1 MVPAL
6 PRHAWTVFALGCA
19 LVLTGVVGTR
29 VSEIKS
35 WVVFW
40 DNVHWTSAYAT
51 GAALAWLGWR
61 TAAPVDRAARGW
73 FFAALT
79 MYTIG
84 QAMWDAQVYSGWNPF
99 PGPSDAGFLLLGVL
113 IGAGFISLLRG
124 RISSAD
130 RWAVGLDAA
139 MIAVVSLT
147 FTLAL
152 YLPRRGTNDLFTTVV
167 LVAYPVALLSALGI
181 GLVTLL
187 ALRLRPTVGNLLLLA
202 MVLADGV
209 IWMQWNS
216 LTLDNALGDGVWF
229 NFTFSIVAP
238 LLGLGAC
245 AWTSQA
251 STDPAWDRKCFTVLR
266 VLPLVL
272 VLMAALAITFGRRL
286 APEAQDAADL
296 GTVTVIL
303 LAIVRQSLLLRERDR
318 LLLAERD
325 LRASEERFRQF
336 AGNVDDVFWLRDAAS
351 GKMTYVSPALVTIWG
366 ITADELYANPL
377 RFVEAIHLED
387 RGRVLAAAQTTTPP
401 WEDRY
406 RVVRADGDVRWIR
419 DRGFRVPDPSGGP
432 GAIAGIAED
441 ITDQVRAEEVLR
453 ESETRLREIVTACSD
468 AIFLVGVES
477 DGGFTIIDIN
487 PAGAE
492 GLGVPLER
500 ILGRRTDQIFPR
512 EAAEGFNGHYRD
524 CLASDA
530 AISYEELVPSPLG
543 PGWYSTALVPIRDS
557 RGRIQR
563 IAGIARNITAQRN
576 ANESMFKLNAELERR
591 VAERTNELAV
601 SNNELSAFAY
611 SVSHDLR
618 APLRSIDGFSEALL
632 EDHAASL
639 DAEGRRCLDK
649 IRSATQ
655 RMGHLIDD
663 LLTLSRVTRV
673 PVQRQRIDLGVLAR
687 TVFDELRA
695 RNPERTVTIAI
706 ASDMMAEV
714 DPGLARIA
722 LENLM
727 GNSWKFTRNRADAH
741 ISLTAERHDHET
753 VFRLSDNGAGFDMT
767 YSGKLFTAFQRLHG
781 EHEFEGT
788 GIGLATVHRVISRHG
803 GRIWAEGQVDNG
815 ASFFFSLPG

>member
-6 PRHAWTVFALGCA
+6 PRHAWSVFALGCA
-19 LVLTGVVGTR
+19 LVLTGIVGTR
-29 VSEIKS
+29 VADGQ

-40 DNVHWTSAYAT
+40 DNVHWTSAYVTA
-51 GAALAWLGWR
+51 AALAFLGWR
-61 TAAPVDRAARGW
+61 AAEPGDRSARGW
-73 FFAALT
+73 FFAAT
-79 MYTIG
+79 TIYAIG
-84 QAMWDAQVYSGWNPF
+84 QVMWDVQVYVGWNPF
-99 PGPSDAGFLLLGVL
+99 PGPSDAGFLLLGAL
-113 IGAGFISLLRG
+113 ISVGFIGLLRG
-124 RISSAD
+124 RLSAAE

-139 MIAVVSLT
+139 MIAAAALT
-147 FTLAL
+147 ITLAL

-167 LVAYPVALLSALGI
+167 LVAYPVLLLSALGI
-181 GLVTLL
+181 GLVTLV
-187 ALRLRPTVGNLLLLA
+187 ALRLRPSWNNLLLLA

-216 LTLDNALGDGVWF
+216 LTLDNALGDGIWF
-229 NFTFSIVAP
+229 NYTFSVIAP

-251 STDPAWDRKCFTVLR
+251 STNPVWDRRCFAALR

-272 VLMAALAITFGRRL
+272 VLMAALAIAFGRRL
-286 APEAQDAADL
+286 APAAQDAADL

-318 LLLAERD
+318 LLSAERD

-351 GKMTYVSPALVTIWG
+351 GRMTYVSPALVAIWG

-377 RFVEAIHLED
+377 RFVDAIHPED
-387 RGRVLAAAQTTTPP
+387 CGRVLAAAQAAVPP

-406 RVVRADGDVRWIR
+406 RVVRPDGEVRWIR

-441 ITDQVRAEEVLR
+441 ITGQVRAEEVLR
-453 ESETRLREIVTACSD
+453 ASETRLREIVTSSSD
-468 AIFLVGVES
+468 SIFLIGIEP
-477 DGGFTIIDIN
+477 DGRFRILDMN
-487 PAGAE
+487 PAGSA
-492 GLGVPLER
+492 GLGIPLDA
-500 ILGRRTDQIFPR
+500 IVGRRTDEIFPR
-512 EAAEGFNGHYRD
+512 EVAEGFNGHYRD

-530 AISYEELVPSPLG
+530 AISYEELVPSPQG
-543 PGWYSTALVPIRDS
+543 PGWYSTALVPLRDA
-557 RGRIQR
+557 RGRINR
-563 IAGIARNITAQRN
+563 IAGIARNVTGQRN
-576 ANESMFKLNAELERR
+576 AAEAMVKLNAELERR
-591 VAERTNELAV
+591 VAERTAELAV
-601 SNNELSAFAY
+601 SNQELSAFAY

-618 APLRSIDGFSEALL
+618 APLRAIDGFSEALL

-639 DAEGRRCLDK
+639 DADGRSCLDK
-649 IRSATQ
+649 VRRATQ

-673 PVQRQRIDLGVLAR
+673 PVQRQRVDLGALAR
-687 TVFDELRA
+687 TVLDELRA
-695 RNPERTVTIAI
+695 RNPERTVTIDI
-706 ASDMMAEV
+706 ASDLMAEV

-722 LENLM
+722 LENLL
-727 GNSWKFTRNRADAH
+727 GNAWKFTRNRTAAH
-741 ISLTAERHDHET
+741 ISLSAERHDGQT

-788 GIGLATVHRVISRHG
+788 GVGLATVHRVISRHG
-803 GRIWAEGQVDNG
+803 GRIWAEGQVDKG
-815 ASFFFSLPG
+815 ASFFFTLPG